1 MATTWWSWGRQDHT
15 SHPWSLHHQ
24 SLSKIR
30 RHWRGQ
36 LSASPFWES
45 SSVTTFRTR
54 DSKLNSKDSNWLSV
68 LVVSG
73 RTALATRRSPAQGSG
88 NFSVWKSAPWH
99 LLLLPAGPALG
110 QSCYVA
116 QAKQRVQLPV
126 RLLSLTTP
134 PHTDCKAWFEVG
146 VPAVQLEISP
156 ISARRPKK

>member
-1 MATTWWSWGRQDHT
+1 MITWGSSG
-15 SHPWSLHHQ
+15 SHQPSL
-24 SLSKIR
+24 I
-30 RHWRGQ
+30 
-36 LSASPFWES
+36 S
-45 SSVTTFRTR
+45 SSSKPVEDTSSLTRATFSVSILREIASYYFQNQR
-54 DSKLNSKDSNWLSV
+54 QQVLLNSKDSNWLSV

-73 RTALATRRSPAQGSG
+73 RTALATRRSPAQGSD

-156 ISARRPKK
+156 MPRKTKSI